1 MRICGPISAKKCNN
15 RIMSK
20 LNDLARVP
28 WQALQFYS
36 TAPYPCS
43 YLAGRT
49 ARSQVATPSHLISS
63 DVYGELLRVGFRR
76 SGTFI
81 YRPHCD
87 GCTACTPL
95 RVPLATFA
103 PTRSQRRA
111 WQRHSA
117 EFTVHFAPLE
127 FRADHFELYLKYQ
140 RLRHQG
146 GGMDRDSR
154 EQYQHFLL
162 QSHVETL
169 LVEFRDA
176 AGRLAMV
183 SLVDVLG
190 DGLSAVY
197 TFYDPVI
204 QGSLGTFG
212 VMWQMHQARSLGLP
226 YVYLGYWIA
235 GSQKMAYKA
244 NFGPNEMLRDGA
256 WRVPVAA

>member
-1 MRICGPISAKKCNN
+1 
-15 RIMSK
+15 MSK
-20 LNDLARVP
+20 LNDLADVP
-28 WQALQFYS
+28 WQPLQFYS

-43 YLAGRT
+43 YLDGRT
-49 ARSQVATPSHLISS
+49 ARSQVATPSHLISNS
-63 DVYGELLRVGFRR
+63 VYGELLRVGFRR

-87 GCTACTPL
+87 GCDACLPL
-95 RVPLATFA
+95 RVPLATFK

-111 WQRHSA
+111 WAAHRD
-117 EFTVHFAPLE
+117 EFTVQYVPLHYSAE
-127 FRADHFELYLKYQ
+127 HYELYLKYQ
-140 RLRHQG
+140 RLRHHG

-176 AGRLAMV
+176 SGQLAMV
-183 SLVDVLG
+183 SLTDVLA

-204 QGSLGTFG
+204 KGSLGTFG
-212 VMWQMHQARSLGLP
+212 VMWQMDQARSLGLS
-226 YVYLGYWIA
+226 YVYLGYWIK
-235 GSQKMAYKA
+235 GSEKMAYKA
-244 NFGPNEMLRDGA
+244 NFGPNEILREGV
-256 WRVPVAA
+256 WRAEPSV

>member
-1 MRICGPISAKKCNN
+1 
-15 RIMSK
+15 MSK
-20 LNDLARVP
+20 LNDLANVP

-43 YLAGRT
+43 YLDGRT

-87 GCTACTPL
+87 GCDACMAL
-95 RVPLATFA
+95 RVPLTTFK

-111 WQRHSA
+111 WAAHRAEFAVRFVPLQYSA
-117 EFTVHFAPLE
+117 EHY
-127 FRADHFELYLKYQ
+127 ELYLKYQ
-140 RLRHQG
+140 RLRHHG

-176 AGRLAMV
+176 RGRLAMV
-183 SLVDVLG
+183 SLVDVLA

-197 TFYDPVI
+197 TFYDPAI
-204 QGSLGTFG
+204 KGSLGTFG
-212 VMWQMHQARSLGLP
+212 VMWQIDQAQSLGLS
-226 YVYLGYWIA
+226 YVYLGYWIE
-235 GSQKMAYKA
+235 GSAKMAYKA
-244 NFGPNEMLRDGA
+244 NFGPNEILQDGA
-256 WRVPVAA
+256 WTSQR

>member
-1 MRICGPISAKKCNN
+1 
-15 RIMSK
+15 MSK
-20 LNDLARVP
+20 LNDLANVP

-43 YLAGRT
+43 YLDGRT

-87 GCTACTPL
+87 GCDACMAL
-95 RVPLATFA
+95 RVPLTTFK

-111 WQRHSA
+111 WAAHRAEFAMRFVPLQYSA
-117 EFTVHFAPLE
+117 EHY
-127 FRADHFELYLKYQ
+127 ELYLKYQ
-140 RLRHQG
+140 RLRHHG

-176 AGRLAMV
+176 RGHLAMV
-183 SLVDVLG
+183 SLVDVLA

-197 TFYDPVI
+197 TFYDPAI
-204 QGSLGTFG
+204 KGSLGTFG
-212 VMWQMHQARSLGLP
+212 VMWQIDQAQSLGLS
-226 YVYLGYWIA
+226 YVYLGYWIE
-235 GSQKMAYKA
+235 SSIKMAYKA
-244 NFGPNEMLRDGA
+244 NFGPHEILRDGV
-256 WRVPVAA
+256 WTSLP

>member
-1 MRICGPISAKKCNN
+1 
-15 RIMSK
+15 MSK

-43 YLAGRT
+43 YLDGRT
-49 ARSQVATPSHLISS
+49 ARSQVATPSHLIDSG
-63 DVYGELLRVGFRR
+63 VYGELLRVGFRR

-87 GCTACTPL
+87 GCSACTPL
-95 RVPLATFA
+95 RVPLATFK
-103 PTRSQRRA
+103 PTRSQKRA
-111 WQRHSA
+111 WERHRQLLSVRFLPLDYSA
-117 EFTVHFAPLE
+117 EHY
-127 FRADHFELYLKYQ
+127 ELYLKYQ

-146 GGMDRDSR
+146 GGMDSDSR

-176 AGRLAMV
+176 HRQLVMI
-183 SLVDVLG
+183 SLIDVLA

-197 TFYDPVI
+197 TFYEPSVK
-204 QGSLGTFG
+204 GSLGTFG
-212 VMWQMHQARSLGLP
+212 VMWQIEQAKSLGLE
-226 YVYLGYWIA
+226 YVYLGYWI
-235 GSQKMAYKA
+235 GHSDKMAYKA
-244 NFGPNEMLRDGA
+244 KFSPNELLRDGV
-256 WRVPVAA
+256 WQRGPVEA

>member
-1 MRICGPISAKKCNN
+1 
-15 RIMSK
+15 MSK
-20 LNDLARVP
+20 LNDLANVP

-43 YLAGRT
+43 YLEGRT

-63 DVYGELLRVGFRR
+63 SVYGELLRVGFRR

-87 GCTACTPL
+87 GCNACMPL
-95 RVPLATFA
+95 RVPLSTFK

-111 WQRHSA
+111 WAAHRAEFAVRFVPLQYSA
-117 EFTVHFAPLE
+117 EHY
-127 FRADHFELYLKYQ
+127 ELYLKYQ
-140 RLRHQG
+140 RLRHHG

-176 AGRLAMV
+176 CGHLAMV
-183 SLVDVLG
+183 SLVDVLA

-197 TFYDPVI
+197 TFYDPAI
-204 QGSLGTFG
+204 KGSLGTFG
-212 VMWQMHQARSLGLP
+212 VMWQMDQARSLGLA

-235 GSQKMAYKA
+235 GSDKMAYKA
-244 NFGPNEMLRDGA
+244 NFGPNEILRDGV
-256 WRVPVAA
+256 WRAGTAV

>member
-1 MRICGPISAKKCNN
+1 
-15 RIMSK
+15 MSK
-20 LNDLARVP
+20 LNDLANVP

-43 YLAGRT
+43 YLEGRT

-63 DVYGELLRVGFRR
+63 NVYGELLRVGFRR

-87 GCTACTPL
+87 GCAACMPL
-95 RVPLATFA
+95 RVPLATFK

-111 WQRHSA
+111 WAAHRAEYAVRFVPLQYSA
-117 EFTVHFAPLE
+117 EHY
-127 FRADHFELYLKYQ
+127 ELYLKYQ
-140 RLRHQG
+140 RLRHHG

-176 AGRLAMV
+176 RGQLAMV
-183 SLVDVLG
+183 SLVDVLA

-197 TFYDPVI
+197 TFYDPSI
-204 QGSLGTFG
+204 KGSLGTFG
-212 VMWQMHQARSLGLP
+212 VMWQMDQAQSLGLA
-226 YVYLGYWIA
+226 YVYLGYWIK
-235 GSQKMAYKA
+235 GSEKMAYKA
-244 NFGPNEMLRDGA
+244 NFGPNEILRDGV
-256 WRVPVAA
+256 WRAESAV

>member
-1 MRICGPISAKKCNN
+1 
-15 RIMSK
+15 MSK
-20 LNDLARVP
+20 LNDLKNVP

-43 YLAGRT
+43 YLDGRT
-49 ARSQVATPSHLISS
+49 ARSQVATPAHLISS
-63 DVYGELLRVGFRR
+63 AVYGELLRAGFRR

-81 YRPHCD
+81 YRPYCD

-95 RVPLATFA
+95 RVPLTTFR

-111 WQRHSA
+111 WLRHRDELSVR
-117 EFTVHFAPLE
+117 FVPLE
-127 FRADHFELYLKYQ
+127 YRAEHYELYLRYQ

-162 QSHVETL
+162 QSHVDTL
-169 LVEFRDA
+169 LVEFRSAKDQ
-176 AGRLAMV
+176 LIMV

-197 TFYDPVI
+197 TFYDPSI
-204 QGSLGTFG
+204 KGSLGTFG
-212 VMWQMHQARSLGLP
+212 VMWQIEQAKALGLSD
-226 YVYLGYWIA
+226 VYLGYWIE
-235 GSQKMAYKA
+235 GSRKMAYKA
-244 NFGPNEMLRDGA
+244 KFGPNEILRDGV
-256 WRVPVAA
+256 WQSGVA

>member
-1 MRICGPISAKKCNN
+1 
-15 RIMSK
+15 MSK
-20 LNDLARVP
+20 LNDLANVP

-43 YLAGRT
+43 YLDGRT

-63 DVYGELLRVGFRR
+63 NVYGELLRVGFRR

-87 GCTACTPL
+87 GCEACQPL
-95 RVPLATFA
+95 RVPLSTFK

-111 WQRHSA
+111 WAAHRA
-117 EFTVHFAPLE
+117 EFSVHFVPLQY
-127 FRADHFELYLKYQ
+127 RAEHYELYLKYQ
-140 RLRHQG
+140 RLRHHG

-176 AGRLAMV
+176 RGTLVMV
-183 SLVDVLG
+183 SLVDVLV

-197 TFYDPVI
+197 TFYDPAI
-204 QGSLGTFG
+204 KGSLGTFG
-212 VMWQMHQARSLGLP
+212 VMWQLDQAEALGLA
-226 YVYLGYWIA
+226 YVYLGYWIE

-244 NFGPNEMLRDGA
+244 NFGPNEILIAGE
-256 WRVPVAA
+256 WRLQPST